1 MILKE
6 KTGPFSLPGNNMFL
20 FLSKLL
26 PIFVYPLGLACIFLV
41 VALMVKGHSKWLK
54 RSVGL
59 ALAILWIGGNNWVS
73 TSLVRSLEWQYL
85 PPETV
90 PEAPVIVVLSGGTE
104 TAQYPR
110 QIVELNGAGDRIIYA
125 SWLYHQGAA
134 PHMLLTGGYISW
146 LGEHAS
152 SPAEEMAAV
161 LGMLGVPE
169 EAIWLESNSQNTYE
183 NAVFS
188 AEILKREGIDR
199 IILVT
204 SAQHMPRSVAL
215 FEKQGLEVIPAPADY
230 AVTQEN
236 WDYLWKPSFT
246 AQIFNLLPGVGSLS
260 ATTLVLKEYLGMLV
274 YSLRGWI

>member
-6 KTGPFSLPGNNMFL
+6 KTGSFSLPGNNMFL

-26 PIFVYPLGLACIFLV
+26 PLLVYPLGLACVFLV
-41 VALMVKGHSKWLK
+41 VALLVKGQSKWLK
-54 RSVGL
+54 RWVGL

-73 TSLVRSLEWQYL
+73 ASLVRSLEWRYL

-90 PEAPVIVVLSGGTE
+90 PEAQAIVVLGGATE
-104 TAQYPR
+104 AAQYPR
-110 QIVELNGAGDRIIYA
+110 QMVELNGAGDRLLYA

-134 PHMLLTGGYISW
+134 PHLLLSGGYISW
-146 LGEHAS
+146 LGDNAG

-161 LGMLGVPE
+161 LEMLGVPP
-169 EAIWLESNSQNTYE
+169 EAIWLEIDSQNTYE

-188 AEILKREGIDR
+188 AGILEKAGIRR

-204 SAQHMPRSVAL
+204 SAQHMPRAVAL
-215 FEKQGLEVIPAPADY
+215 FEKQGLDVIPAPADY

-236 WDYLWKPSFT
+236 WDYLWEPSFT
-246 AQIFNLLPGVGSLS
+246 AQVFNLLPSVGNLS
-260 ATTLVLKEYLGMLV
+260 ATTQVLKEYLGVMV